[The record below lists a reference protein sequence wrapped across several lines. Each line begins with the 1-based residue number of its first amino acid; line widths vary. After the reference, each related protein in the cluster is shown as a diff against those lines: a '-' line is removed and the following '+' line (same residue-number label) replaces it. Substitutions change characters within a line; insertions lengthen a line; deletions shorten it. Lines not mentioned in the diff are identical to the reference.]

1 MISKELIY
9 CKKWRQILE
18 EEFSK
23 DYFIKLC
30 TFLENEYKKKTVYP
44 QKNKIFEAIN
54 QTHFNDVKVVI
65 IGQDPYHGKDQAN
78 GIAFAVDRSTEKPP
92 SLKNILLELST
103 DLKKNTKNVDIF
115 DWTRQGVLMLNSIL
129 TVRENFPT
137 SHKNQGWE
145 IFTTKI
151 LEQIAINKENVVFIL
166 WGKYA
171 LEKIKKI
178 DLSNHHILTS
188 SHPSPLSSYRGF
200 FGCKHFSKAN
210 HILKKLNKEEIKWI

>member
-1 MISKELIY
+1 LQNTFESVYFKGLIDFVKSAY
-9 CKKWRQILE
+9 GSAKCFPPGK
-18 EEFSK
+18 
-23 DYFIKLC
+23 FIFNAFDLC
-30 TFLENEYKKKTVYP
+30 APEKT
-44 QKNKIFEAIN
+44 
-54 QTHFNDVKVVI
+54 KVVI
-65 IGQDPYHGKDQAN
+65 LGQDPYHGKDQAN
-78 GIAFAVDRSTEKPP
+78 GIAFAVDKSTEKPP

-103 DLKKNTKNVDIF
+103 DLKKNTENVDVF
-115 DWTRQGVLMLNSIL
+115 NWTRQGVLMLNSIL

-145 IFTTKI
+145 IFTTTI
-151 LEQIAINKENVVFIL
+151 LEQIAKNKENVVFIL